1 MYAEIAVNVPMGSWT
16 GGEGAPPAAYHYSVP
31 SSLAPAL
38 IPGHLVRVPFGARP
52 ALGIVL
58 SLTESA
64 PALKPGARIRPID
77 DLVDPTPALTAAQI
91 RLAYALAEDTLAPLA
106 EVIWA
111 MVPAELDKKAHLMV
125 EAAPDGSSARLGPV
139 QTALLATLREQG
151 AMRQERLLDTVGS
164 RPTQS
169 LNSLVDAGIVRR
181 WWALEEPGMRPRTT
195 RIICLAIPP
204 AEIPAV
210 LPTLGKDS
218 HEARALAWLAASNDP
233 LPTVGAV
240 RAATGAPPAVLR
252 ALAERGL
259 IGLTEERVL
268 VGLRIARAQAS
279 HFLAESAQAA
289 PARAHALALLLA
301 SPAPQEIAHLTAE
314 GATETALESLKADG
328 IIERVIE
335 EACAFL
341 TIPPDEIPAALAD
354 LRRSGGQSRLLQQ
367 LAVHGP
373 EMDAALLLAE
383 ADAKPADLRALE
395 TRGLVRIEERPA
407 WRDPLAG
414 KSFVLT
420 APPTLTEDQA
430 RAWASIEAAMRGE
443 NTARPF
449 LLHGVTGSGKTE
461 IYLQA
466 VAEALRRGQQ
476 ALILVP
482 EISLTPQTV
491 RRFAARFP
499 GRVAVWHSNL
509 TPGQRYD
516 TWQRVRAGEVEVVI
530 GSRSALFAPLP
541 RVGVVVVDEEHD
553 ASYKQDNV
561 PRYHARD
568 AALRLGVIAG
578 VVVILG
584 SATPDVQ
591 TFARAERGEIG
602 LLRLPRRVLGH
613 RQAVA
618 EHTAR
623 LGLSDTGAM
632 HPLSGD
638 TLYADLPPVEVVDL
652 RTELRAGNTGIF
664 SRSLRSALKETLE
677 RRQQAILFLNRR
689 GAASFVMCR
698 DCGYVVACARCS
710 SPLTFHAVGSLL
722 ACHHCGHRQPPPS
735 VCPQCHSER
744 IKHFG
749 VGTQRIEETIHAQ
762 FPEARVIRWD
772 RDTTRGR
779 TAHGDYLDAFVRGEA
794 DVLVGTQ
801 MIAKGLDLPLVTLV
815 GVVSADVGLHL
826 PDFRAAERTF
836 QILTQVAGRAA
847 RGPLGGRVIIQTYTP
862 EHYAIQAAARHDYDT
877 FYETEMTFRQVA
889 DYPPFT
895 RLARLLYTDPTW
907 ERARGEAES
916 MGARLTQYIRRQGIA
931 NTSLIGPA
939 PAYFGRERG
948 EFRWHILLRSA
959 EPASILRGFF
969 AADRLP
975 YGWRIDMDPVTL
987 L

>member
-31 SSLAPAL
+31 TSLAHAL
-38 IPGHLVRVPFGARP
+38 APGHLVRVPFGARP

-58 SLTESA
+58 SLTDTV
-64 PALKPGARIRPID
+64 PPLKPGARIRPIE

-91 RLAYALAEDTLAPLA
+91 RLAFALAEDTLAPLA
-106 EVIWA
+106 EVIWV
-111 MVPAELDKKAHLMV
+111 MIPAELDKKAHLMV
-125 EAAPDGSSARLGPV
+125 EAAPNAAAGRLGPV
-139 QTALLATLREQG
+139 QAALLAALREQG
-151 AMRQERLLDTVGS
+151 PMRQEKLLDTVGS

-169 LNSLVDAGIVRR
+169 LNSLVEAGLVHR
-181 WWALEEPGMRPRTT
+181 WWALEEPGIRPRTT
-195 RIICLAIPP
+195 RVACLAVPP
-204 AEIPAV
+204 ADIAAV
-210 LPTLGKDS
+210 LPTLGKDNA
-218 HEARALAWLAASNDP
+218 EARVLAWLAASSDP
-233 LPTVGAV
+233 LPSVAAV
-240 RAATGAPPAVLR
+240 RAATGASPAVLR
-252 ALAERGL
+252 SLAERGL

-268 VGLRIARAQAS
+268 IGLRIPRAQAARL
-279 HFLAESAQAA
+279 LAKGGGE
-289 PARAHALALLLA
+289 ARARALTLLLA
-301 SPAPQEIAHLTAE
+301 APVPQAAARLTAE
-314 GATETALESLKADG
+314 GAAAALAGLEAEG
-328 IIERVIE
+328 IVERVIE

-341 TIPPDEIPAALAD
+341 TIPPDEIAPALAE
-354 LRRSGGQSRLLQQ
+354 LRRSGGQARLLRH
-367 LAVHGP
+367 LAAHGS
-373 EMDAALLLAE
+373 EMDAALLLSE

-395 TRGLVRIEERPA
+395 TRGLVSVEERPA

-420 APPTLTEDQA
+420 APPDLTDDQA
-430 RAWASIEAAMRGE
+430 RAWSAIEAAMNGQDRP
-443 NTARPF
+443 RPF

-466 VAEALRRGQQ
+466 VAEALRQSCQ

-509 TPGQRYD
+509 TAGQRYD
-516 TWQRVRAGEVEVVI
+516 TWQRVRAGEVDVVI

-541 RVGVVVVDEEHD
+541 RLGVAVVDEEHD
-553 ASYKQDNV
+553 PSYKQDNV

-568 AALRLGVIAG
+568 AALRLGALAG

-584 SATPDVQ
+584 SATPDVE
-591 TFARAERGEIG
+591 TYARAERGEIG

-623 LGLSDTGAM
+623 LGLTDTGAM

-638 TLYADLPPVEVVDL
+638 TLYADLPSVEVVDL
-652 RTELRAGNTGIF
+652 RGELRAGNTGIF
-664 SRSLRSALKETLE
+664 SRSLRSALAETLA

-698 DCGYVVACARCS
+698 DCGHVVACARCS
-710 SPLTFHAVGSLL
+710 SPLTFHAVGALL
-722 ACHHCGHRQPPPS
+722 ACHHCGHRQPPPT
-735 VCPQCHSER
+735 VCPQCRSER

-749 VGTQRIEETIHAQ
+749 VGTQRIEETIHTQ

-794 DVLVGTQ
+794 DVMVGTQ

-862 EHYAIQAAARHDYDT
+862 EHYAIQAAARHDYDS
-877 FYETEMTFRQVA
+877 FYETEMTFRQAA

-907 ERARGEAES
+907 ERARTEAE
-916 MGARLTQYIRRQGIA
+916 GVGGRLAHYIRRQGFP

-948 EFRWHILLRSA
+948 EFRWHIVLRSA
-959 EPASILRGFF
+959 DAAQILRGFF

-975 YGWRIDMDPVTL
+975 YGWRIDMDPVSL

>member
-31 SSLAPAL
+31 PDLAAAL
-38 IPGHLVRVPFGARP
+38 ASGHLVRVPFGARP

-58 SLTESA
+58 SLTETK
-64 PALKPGARIRPID
+64 PTLKDGARIRPID
-77 DLVDPTPALTAAQI
+77 DLVDPTPALTQAQI
-91 RLAYALAEDTLAPLA
+91 QLAFALAEDTLAPLA
-106 EVIWA
+106 EVVWT

-125 EAAPDGSSARLGPV
+125 EAVPDAPAGRLGPV

-151 AMRQERLLDTVGS
+151 RMRQERLLDSVGS

-169 LNSLVDAGIVRR
+169 LNGLVDAGLVRR

-195 RIICLAIPP
+195 RIVCLAVDSN
-204 AEIPAV
+204 AVADV

-218 HEARALAWLAASNDP
+218 PEARALAWLAASDDP
-233 LPTVGAV
+233 LPSLAAL
-240 RAATGAPPAVLR
+240 RAATSAAPAALR
-252 ALAERGL
+252 NLAERGL
-259 IGLTEERVL
+259 IGLTEERTL
-268 VGLRIARAQAS
+268 IGLRVPRARAS
-279 HFLAESAQAA
+279 RLLADGAGGDK
-289 PARAHALALLLA
+289 ARAHALTLLLA
-301 SPAPQEIAHLTAE
+301 APVPQEISHLEAQ
-314 GATETALESLKADG
+314 GATTAALASLEADG
-328 IIERVIE
+328 VVERVRE

-341 TIPPDEIPAALAD
+341 TIPPEDVPAALTE
-354 LRRSGGQSRLLQQ
+354 LRRSGGQTRLLER
-367 LAVHGP
+367 LAANGAEIDVS
-373 EMDAALLLAE
+373 LLLAE
-383 ADAKPADLRALE
+383 TSAKPADLRALE
-395 TRGLVRIEERPA
+395 ARGVVRIEERPA

-420 APPTLTEDQA
+420 SPPTLTHDQA
-430 RAWASIEAAMRGE
+430 QAWAAIAQAMQGPD
-443 NTARPF
+443 TARAF

-466 VAEALRRGQQ
+466 VAEALRQGKQ

-499 GRVAVWHSNL
+499 GRVAVWHSHL

-516 TWQRVRAGEVEVVI
+516 TWQRVRAGEVSVVI

-553 ASYKQDNV
+553 PSYKQDNV

-568 AALRLGVIAG
+568 AALRLGAIAG
-578 VVVILG
+578 AVVILG
-584 SATPDVQ
+584 SATPDVE
-591 TFARAERGEIG
+591 TFARAERGELT

-623 LGLSDTGAM
+623 LGLTDTGAM

-638 TLYADLPPVEVVDL
+638 VLYADLPPVEIVDL
-652 RTELRAGNTGIF
+652 RGELRAGNTSIF
-664 SRSLRSALKETLE
+664 SRSLRSALTETLE

-710 SPLTFHAVGSLL
+710 SPLTFHAVGALL
-722 ACHHCGHRQPPPS
+722 ACHHCGHRQPPPT
-735 VCPQCHSER
+735 VCPQCRSER

-749 VGTQRIEETIHAQ
+749 VGTQRIEETIHTQ
-762 FPEARVIRWD
+762 FPDARVIRWD

-779 TAHGDYLDAFVRGEA
+779 SSHGDYLDAFVHGEA

-826 PDFRAAERTF
+826 PDFRSAERTF

-862 EHYAIQAAARHDYDT
+862 EHYAIQAAARHDYEA
-877 FYETEMTFRQVA
+877 FYETEMTFRQAA

-907 ERARGEAES
+907 ERARGEAEGL
-916 MGARLTQYIRRQGIA
+916 GARLVQYIRRQGFP

-948 EFRWHILLRSA
+948 EFRWHIVLRSP
-959 EPASILRGFF
+959 EPGRILRGFF

-975 YGWRIDMDPVTL
+975 YGWRIDIDPVSL

>member
-16 GGEGAPPAAYHYSVP
+16 GGEGAPPAAYHYSTP
-31 SSLAPAL
+31 PHLAPTLA
-38 IPGHLVRVPFGARP
+38 PGHLVRVPFGARP
-52 ALGIVL
+52 ALGVLL
-58 SLTESA
+58 SLTDTA
-64 PALKPGARIRPID
+64 PPLKAGARMRPIE
-77 DLVDPTPALTAAQI
+77 DLVDPIPVLTAAQI

-106 EVIWA
+106 EVVWA
-111 MVPAELDKKAHLMV
+111 MIPAELDKKAHLMV
-125 EAAPDGSSARLGPV
+125 EATPEAAAGRLGPV
-139 QTALLATLREQG
+139 QSALLAALREGG
-151 AMRQERLLDTVGS
+151 AMRQERLLDSVGS

-169 LNSLVDAGIVRR
+169 LNSLVEAGLVRR

-195 RIICLAIPP
+195 RIAGLAVAPDDLP
-204 AEIPAV
+204 AA

-218 HEARALAWLAASNDP
+218 HEARALAWLAASSDP
-233 LPTVGAV
+233 LPAV
-240 RAATGAPPAVLR
+240 AVLRAATGAPPAALR
-252 ALAERGL
+252 SLAERGL

-268 VGLRIARAQAS
+268 AGLRVPRAQAARV
-279 HFLAESAQAA
+279 LADGAA
-289 PARAHALALLLA
+289 NAGRARALTLLLA
-301 SPAPQEIAHLTAE
+301 APVPQEVARLVAD
-314 GATETALESLKADG
+314 GATTEALSALEADG
-328 IIERVIE
+328 VVERVVE

-341 TIPPDEIPAALAD
+341 TIPPAEVGPALAD
-354 LRRSGGQSRLLQQ
+354 LRRSGGQARLLQA
-367 LAVHGP
+367 LADHGP
-373 EMDAALLLAE
+373 EMDATLLLSE

-395 TRGLVRIEERPA
+395 GRGLVRIEERPA

-420 APPTLTEDQA
+420 APPDLTDDQA
-430 RAWASIEAAMRGE
+430 RAWSTIEAAMGE
-443 NTARPF
+443 TGRERPF
-449 LLHGVTGSGKTE
+449 LLFGVTGSGKTE

-466 VAEALRRGQQ
+466 VAAAIHRQRQ
-476 ALILVP
+476 ALVLVP

-516 TWQRVRAGEVEVVI
+516 TWQRVRAGEVDVVI

-541 RVGVVVVDEEHD
+541 RLGVVVVDEEHD
-553 ASYKQDNV
+553 PSYKQDNV

-568 AALRLGVIAG
+568 AALLLGEVAD

-584 SATPDVQ
+584 SATPDVA
-591 TFARAERGEIG
+591 TFARAERDEIG
-602 LLRLPRRVLGH
+602 LLHLRRRVLGH

-623 LGLSDTGAM
+623 LGLPDTGAM
-632 HPLSGD
+632 RPLSGD

-652 RTELRAGNTGIF
+652 RGELRAGNTAIF
-664 SRSLRSALKETLE
+664 SRSLRGALAETLA

-710 SPLTFHAVGSLL
+710 SPLTFHAVGALL
-722 ACHHCGHRQPPPS
+722 ACHHCGHRQPPPT

-749 VGTQRIEETIHAQ
+749 IGTQRIEETIHTQ
-762 FPEARVIRWD
+762 FPDARVIRWD

-779 TAHGDYLDAFVRGEA
+779 TAHSDYLDAFVRGEA
-794 DVLVGTQ
+794 DILVGTQ

-862 EHYAIQAAARHDYDT
+862 EHYAIQAAARHDYES
-877 FYETEMTFRQVA
+877 FYETEMTFRQA
-889 DYPPFT
+889 AAYPPFT

-907 ERARGEAES
+907 ERARSEAEGL
-916 MGARLTQYIRRQGIA
+916 GARLAQYIRRQGLS

-948 EFRWHILLRSA
+948 EFRWHIVLRSND
-959 EPASILRGFF
+959 PAGLLRGFF
-969 AADRLP
+969 ATDRLP
-975 YGWRIDMDPVTL
+975 YGWRIDMDPVSL

>member
-31 SSLAPAL
+31 PNLAATL
-38 IPGHLVRVPFGARP
+38 APGHLVRVPFGARP

-58 SLTESA
+58 SLTQTK
-64 PALKPGARIRPID
+64 PTLKEGARIRAIE

-91 RLAYALAEDTLAPLA
+91 RLAFALAEDTLAPLA

-111 MVPAELDKKAHLMV
+111 MAPAELDKKAHLMV
-125 EAAPDGSSARLGPV
+125 EALPDAAPGRLGPV
-139 QTALLATLREQG
+139 QTALLNALREQG
-151 AMRQERLLDTVGS
+151 PMRQERLLDTVGS

-169 LNSLVDAGIVRR
+169 LNALVEAGLVRR

-195 RIICLAIPP
+195 RIACLAIGRD
-204 AEIPAV
+204 AIPAL

-218 HEARALAWLAASNDP
+218 HEARVLAWLAAADDP
-233 LPTVGAV
+233 LPSVAAL
-240 RAATGAPPAVLR
+240 RAATSAPPAALR
-252 ALAERGL
+252 SLVERGL
-259 IGLTEERVL
+259 IGVTEERVL
-268 VGLRIARAQAS
+268 LGLRLPRS
-279 HFLAESAQAA
+279 QAA
-289 PARAHALALLLA
+289 RLAAEGAGGDKERSHALALLLA
-301 SPAPQEIAHLTAE
+301 APVPQEITHLAAE
-314 GATETALESLKADG
+314 GATGAALATLEAEG
-328 IIERVIE
+328 IIERVRE
-335 EACAFL
+335 EACVYL
-341 TIPPDEIPAALAD
+341 TIPPEDIPGALAD
-354 LRRSGGQSRLLQQ
+354 LRRSGGQTRLLER
-367 LAVHGP
+367 LALNGAEV
-373 EMDAALLLAE
+373 DAALLLSE

-395 TRGLVRIEERPA
+395 ARGIVRVEERPA

-420 APPTLTEDQA
+420 TPPTLTDDQA
-430 RAWASIEAAMRGE
+430 RAWSAIADAMRGPD
-443 NTARPF
+443 TARPF

-466 VAEALRRGQQ
+466 VAEALQQGRQ

-499 GRVAVWHSNL
+499 SRVAVWHSNL

-553 ASYKQDNV
+553 PSYKQDNV

-568 AALRLGVIAG
+568 AALRLGAVAG
-578 VVVILG
+578 AVVVLG
-584 SATPDVQ
+584 SATPDVE
-591 TFARAERGEIG
+591 TFARAERGEIT
-602 LLRLPRRVLGH
+602 LLALPRRVLGH

-623 LGLSDTGAM
+623 LGLADTGAM
-632 HPLSGD
+632 HPLAGD
-638 TLYADLPPVEVVDL
+638 VLYADLPPVEVVDL
-652 RTELRAGNTGIF
+652 RRELRAGNTGIF
-664 SRSLRSALKETLE
+664 SRSLHAALAETLE

-698 DCGYVVACARCS
+698 DCGYVVECARCS
-710 SPLTFHAVGSLL
+710 SPLTFHAVGALL

-735 VCPQCHSER
+735 VCPKCRSER

-779 TAHGDYLDAFVRGEA
+779 TSHSDYLDAFVHGEA

-862 EHYAIQAAARHDYDT
+862 EHYAVQAAARHDYAS
-877 FYETEMTFRQVA
+877 FYEAETAFRQA
-889 DYPPFT
+889 AHYPPFT

-907 ERARGEAES
+907 ERARGEAE
-916 MGARLTQYIRRQGIA
+916 GLGGRLAQYIRRQGFP

-948 EFRWHILLRSA
+948 EFRWHIVVRSA
-959 EPASILRGFF
+959 DPARILRGFF

-975 YGWRIDMDPVTL
+975 YGWRIDMDPVSL